1 MKFIFLISAIFFL
14 ANCSKPKTVLIC
26 GDHACI
32 NKAEAEQFFEENL
45 TIEVKILDKKMKKN
59 TDLVKLNLQNNSNE
73 LKSVSIKSIENKN
86 KRLKILSKDEISKI
100 KKKIKDK
107 NNNEKY
113 ASRKTV
119 DKKPVKN
126 IKINEKKIINK
137 KKELS
142 SNNVNNN
149 KIDVADICI
158 ILEKCSIDEISK
170 YLLKIG
176 KNKDFP
182 DITKR
187 QLN

>member
-1 MKFIFLISAIFFL
+1 MKFIFIISVIFFL
-14 ANCSKPKTVLIC
+14 VNCSKPKTVLIC

-32 NKAEAEQFFEENL
+32 NKAEAKQFFEENL

-59 TDLVKLNLQNNSNE
+59 TDLVELNLRNNSNE

-86 KRLKILSKDEISKI
+86 KRLKILSKDEINKI
-100 KKKIKDK
+100 KKKIKEK
-107 NNNEKY
+107 TNNEKY
-113 ASRKTV
+113 ASRKTI

-126 IKINEKKIINK
+126 VKINEKKINNK

-158 ILEKCSIDEISK
+158 ILEKCNIDEISK
-170 YLLKIG
+170 YLLKKG